1 MRAAPLEDIT
11 VIDFTQVRAGPWSTQ
26 ILAKLGAEVIKIER
40 PGTGA
45 RERQDEP
52 KQGGFSATHL
62 SRNRDK
68 KSIAIDLKS
77 DRGRE
82 IAHGLTRDAD
92 VVVENFGPGAMD
104 RLGLG
109 YETLSE
115 DNPGL
120 IFASIKGYGE
130 TGPSAHKK
138 GVDLIM
144 QAEGGIMSVTGPEG
158 GPPVKVGQAIGDI
171 GAGLYNV
178 IGILTALY
186 ERETS
191 GEGQK
196 FSTNLFGTIVS
207 FLEEYIPRY
216 TMTGENPSPYGR
228 RHQTTVPYEVAET
241 KDGYVAFYPAGDEE
255 DWKRFATEVIGSE
268 KLLEYDSREKRM
280 RNYMGIA
287 AEIHP
292 VLKEKTTEE
301 WMDIFDEHDWPNGPL
316 NEVSDVIEHPQAQAL
331 DYVEEV
337 EHEEAGEVVLHGHP
351 LHFSG
356 RDLQFE
362 RGAPK
367 LGEHTEEVLESHL
380 DIDSE
385 ETETL
390 RDEGVVE

>member
-1 MRAAPLEDIT
+1 MAKEPLEDIT

-26 ILAKLGAEVIKIER
+26 ILGKLGAEVIKIER
-40 PGTGA
+40 PGIGA

-52 KQGGFSATHL
+52 KQAGYSATHL

-68 KSIAIDLKS
+68 KSVAIDLKT

-82 IAHGLTRDAD
+82 IAHDLTRDAD
-92 VVVENFGPGAMD
+92 VVVENFSPGAMD

-120 IFASIKGYGE
+120 IYASIKGYGE
-130 TGPSAHKK
+130 KGPDAHKK

-178 IGILTALY
+178 IGILSALHM
-186 ERETS
+186 REQT

-196 FSTNLFGTIVS
+196 FSTSLFGSIIS

-216 TMTGENPSPYGR
+216 EMTGENPTPYGR

-241 KDGYVAFYPAGDEE
+241 KDGYVAFYPAGGE
-255 DWKRFATEVIGSE
+255 DDWERFATEFIGSE
-268 KLLEYDSREKRM
+268 KLLEYQSREERM
-280 RNYMGIA
+280 KNYMAIA
-287 AEIHP
+287 TEIHP
-292 VLKEKTTEE
+292 VLKEKTTDE
-301 WMDIFDEHDWPNGPL
+301 WMDIFDDLNWPNGPL

-331 DYVEEV
+331 DYVERT
-337 EHEEAGEVVLHGHP
+337 EHEEAGEITLHGHP
-351 LHFSG
+351 LHFSA
-356 RDLQFE
+356 FE
-362 RGAPK
+362 PRFEHGAPK
-367 LGEHTEEVLESHL
+367 LGEHTDEVLESYL
-380 DIDSE
+380 GIDS
-385 ETETL
+385 TETDAL
-390 RDEGVVE
+390 REDGVLE

>member
-1 MRAAPLEDIT
+1 MGEAPLSDIT
-11 VIDFTQVRAGPWSTQ
+11 IIDFTQVRAGPWSTQ
-26 ILAKLGAEVIKIER
+26 ILGKLGAEVIKIER

-52 KQGGFSATHL
+52 KQAGFSATHL

-68 KSIAIDLKS
+68 KSVVLDLKS

-82 IAHGLTRDAD
+82 IAHDLTRDAD
-92 VVVENFGPGAMD
+92 VVVENFGPGAME
-104 RLGLG
+104 RLGLD
-109 YETLSE
+109 YETLSA

-130 TGPSAHKK
+130 EGPHSHKK

-186 ERETS
+186 NREQT

-196 FSTNLFGTIVS
+196 FSTDLFGAIVS

-216 TMTGENPSPYGR
+216 EMTGENPTPYGR

-241 KDGYVAFYPAGDEE
+241 KDGYVAFYPAGGE
-255 DWKRFATEVIGSE
+255 DDWERFATEVIGSK
-268 KLLEYDSREKRM
+268 KLLEYDSREERM
-280 RNYMGIA
+280 KNYMAIA

-301 WMDIFDEHDWPNGPL
+301 WMDIFDDLNWPNGPL

-331 DYVEEV
+331 DYVKEFD
-337 EHEEAGEVVLHGHP
+337 HEEAGEITLHGHP
-351 LHFSG
+351 LHFS
-356 RDLQFE
+356 DSESKFE
-362 RGAPK
+362 AGAPK
-367 LGEHTEEVLESHL
+367 LGQHTDEVLETHL
-380 DIDSE
+380 GIDAE
-385 ETETL
+385 EVETL
-390 RDEGVVE
+390 REEDVVE

>member
-1 MRAAPLEDIT
+1 MGEAPLGDIT
-11 VIDFTQVRAGPWSTQ
+11 IIDFTQVRAGPWSTQ
-26 ILAKLGAEVIKIER
+26 ILGKLGAEVIKIER

-52 KQGGFSATHL
+52 KQGGVSATHL

-68 KSIAIDLKS
+68 KSVVLDLKS

-82 IAHGLTRDAD
+82 IAHDLTSDAD
-92 VVVENFGPGAMD
+92 VVVENFGPGAME
-104 RLGLG
+104 RLGLD
-109 YETLSE
+109 YETLSA

-130 TGPSAHKK
+130 TGPSSHKK

-186 ERETS
+186 NREKT

-196 FSTNLFGTIVS
+196 FSTNLFGAIVS

-216 TMTGENPSPYGR
+216 EMTGENPTPYGR

-241 KDGYVAFYPAGDEE
+241 DDGYVAFYPAGGEE
-255 DWKRFATEVIGSE
+255 DWERFATEVIGSE
-268 KLLEYDSREKRM
+268 ELLEYTSREERM
-280 RNYMGIA
+280 KNYMSIA

-292 VLKEKTTEE
+292 VMKQKTTEE
-301 WMDIFDEHDWPNGPL
+301 WMEIFDDLNWPNGPF

-331 DYVEEV
+331 DYVKQFD
-337 EHEEAGEVVLHGHP
+337 HEEAGEITLHGHP
-351 LHFSG
+351 LHFSES
-356 RDLQFE
+356 DPQFE
-362 RGAPK
+362 QGAPK
-367 LGEHTEEVLESHL
+367 LGEHTEEVLETHL
-380 DIDSE
+380 GIDAE
-385 ETETL
+385 EVETL
-390 RDEGVVE
+390 REDNVVE

>member
-1 MRAAPLEDIT
+1 MGDDPLHDIT

-26 ILAKLGAEVIKIER
+26 ILGKLGAEVIKIER

-52 KQGGFSATHL
+52 KQGGLSATHL

-68 KSIAIDLKS
+68 KSVVIDLKS

-82 IAHGLTRDAD
+82 IAHDLTRDAD
-92 VVVENFGPGAMD
+92 IVVENFGPGAME

-130 TGPSAHKK
+130 EGPSAHKK

-144 QAEGGIMSVTGPEG
+144 QAEGGIMSVTGPED

-186 ERETS
+186 AREQT

-196 FSTNLFGTIVS
+196 FSTNLFGSIVS

-216 TMTGENPSPYGR
+216 EMTGENPTPYGR

-241 KDGYVAFYPAGDEE
+241 KDSYVAFYPAGDEE
-255 DWKRFATEVIGSE
+255 DWARFATEVIGSE

-280 RNYMGIA
+280 KNYMPIA

-301 WMDIFDEHDWPNGPL
+301 WMEIFDEHGWPNGPL
-316 NEVSDVIEHPQAQAL
+316 NEVSDVIEHPQAREL
-331 DYVEEV
+331 DYVETFD
-337 EHEEAGEVVLHGHP
+337 HETAGEITLHGHP

-356 RDLQFE
+356 GDPQFE
-362 RGAPK
+362 EGAPE

-380 DIDSE
+380 GIDAE